1 MIRRLSLLAALI
13 GLAAA
18 PALGQTYPSRPP
30 SIIVPFAA
38 GGPFDIVARETAE
51 ALSQKL
57 GTQFVVENRAGAGGV
72 TGTRFVMSA
81 KPDGYTLLLG
91 SPGPLIIAP
100 SANPG
105 TLDIDGQLQPV
116 GVISESPQVLVLSAK
131 VKANSIG
138 ELIALAKAQP
148 GALNFGSAGIGTTPH
163 LSAELFKKIAGVDLL
178 HVPYRGTAAAMQD
191 LMRGELNMMF
201 GDIATLKPFIESGA
215 IKALAVT
222 GTERSKLVPLVP
234 TTSEVGYPS
243 LMVRNFSV
251 LLAPANTPRDVID
264 ILASALARAKQD
276 QAFVGKLAVQGMM
289 ATESS
294 PDHARA
300 YLKGERGA
308 WEPLVQSIGL
318 KLTP

>member
-1 MIRRLSLLAALI
+1 MIRRLSLLAALV
-13 GLAAA
+13 GLAAL
-18 PALGQTYPSRPP
+18 PAIAQTYPSRPP

-38 GGPFDIVARETAE
+38 GGPFDIVARETAD

-57 GTQFVVENRAGAGGV
+57 GTQFVVENRPGAGGV
-72 TGTRFVMSA
+72 TGTKFVMGA

-105 TLDIDGQLQPV
+105 TLDIDGQLQPI
-116 GVISESPQVLVLSAK
+116 GVISESPQVLV
-131 VKANSIG
+131 IG
-138 ELIALAKAQP
+138 KDIQASTIAELITLAKAKP

-178 HVPYRGTAAAMQD
+178 HVPYRGTASAMQD

-201 GDIATLKPFIESGA
+201 GDIATLKPFIEAGS

-222 GTERSKLVPLVP
+222 GTERSKLIPNVL
-234 TTSEVGYPS
+234 TTSEAGYPA

-251 LLAPANTPRDVID
+251 LLAPANTPADVID
-264 ILASALARAKQD
+264 ILNKALARAKQD
-276 QAFVGKLAVQGMM
+276 QAFVGKLAVQGMI

-294 PDHARA
+294 PAHARA
-300 YLKGERGA
+300 YLKTERGN